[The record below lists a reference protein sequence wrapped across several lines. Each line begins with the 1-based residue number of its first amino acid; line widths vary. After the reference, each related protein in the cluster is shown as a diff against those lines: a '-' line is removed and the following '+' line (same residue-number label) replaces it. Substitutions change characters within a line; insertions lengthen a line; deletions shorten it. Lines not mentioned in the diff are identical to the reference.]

1 MSALDIDITNAHLL
15 AQAEDIWDGLWNR
28 LYLPKTKLIYDF
40 VTSTEADHRFDAT
53 PTPEEVARQYPNP
66 CGCGTG
72 MEDSVINGG
81 AMLSVLCDRYAV
93 TNDLSL
99 REKARDL
106 VGGLYDC
113 TMAHGTPGF
122 VARSICPADGKSV
135 YKNSSRDQYTHLVHG
150 FWRLW
155 HSPLADEGMK
165 ARIAEALVAVAR
177 FTERSVTPENNYC
190 LLMLDG
196 QPAPQVCQM
205 WAAKREDICP
215 HEAARLPMIYAAA
228 YDVTGDVH
236 FQQECE
242 KYLKEALELSCALWP
257 WPYLAY
263 ALFQMACS
271 LELLRMVFPDGAAAA
286 LCRRA
291 LNDAAERVQ
300 YSAMKSAGEYLT
312 DHEEPEYLPDWR
324 TLELRDNYG
333 YLVPHFTWKQTSREA
348 GEAALVQMMAPDFA
362 FSPLQQTLFRRALG
376 DHSFKRYGEY
386 GPLYLMAAYWRMR
399 RLDLL

>member
-1 MSALDIDITNAHLL
+1 MSALDIDISAARLH
-15 AQAEDIWDGLWNR
+15 AQAEDIWQGLWER
-28 LYLPKTKLIYDF
+28 LYCPKTKLIYDY
-40 VTSTEADHRFDAT
+40 VTGDAPNYWNCL

-66 CGCGTG
+66 CGWGTG

-93 TNDLSL
+93 TQNIELQRL
-99 REKARDL
+99 ARDIAD
-106 VGGLYDC
+106 GLYAC
-113 TMAHGTPGF
+113 AMSHGTPGF
-122 VARSICPADGKSV
+122 VARSLCPADGKSV

-150 FWRLW
+150 FWKLY

-196 QPAPQVCQM
+196 RPAPQVCQM

-228 YDVTGDVH
+228 YDVSGDAH
-236 FQQECE
+236 FKAACE

-271 LELLRMVFPDGAAAA
+271 LEVLRAVYPDGEANL

-291 LNDAAERVQ
+291 LGDAAERVQ
-300 YSAMKSAGEYLT
+300 YSAMKSAGEYLVE
-312 DHEEPEYLPDWR
+312 HEEQTRFPDWR
-324 TLELRDNYG
+324 TRELQDNYG
-333 YLVPHFTWKQTSREA
+333 YLVPRFDWKQTSREA

-376 DHSFKRYGEY
+376 GRSFKSYGES

-399 RLDLL
+399 RLGLL

>member
-1 MSALDIDITNAHLL
+1 MGALDIDITAAHLH
-15 AQAEDIWDGLWNR
+15 AQAEDIWSGLWNR
-28 LYLPKTKLIYDF
+28 LYLPRTKLIYDF
-40 VTSTEADHRFDAT
+40 VTSTDPEHRFDAT

-66 CGCGTG
+66 CGWGTG
-72 MEDSVINGG
+72 MEDSAINGG

-93 TNDLSL
+93 TQESDL

-106 VGGLYDC
+106 VDGLYAC
-113 TMAHGTPGF
+113 TMAHGVPGF

-150 FWRLW
+150 FWKLW
-155 HSPLADEGMK
+155 HSPLSDAAMK
-165 ARIAEALVAVAR
+165 ARIEEALVAVAQ

-196 QPAPQVCQM
+196 KPAPQVCLM
-205 WAAKREDICP
+205 WKLDEICP
-215 HEAARLPMIYAAA
+215 HEVARLPMIYAAA
-228 YDVTGDVH
+228 YDVSGDRH
-236 FQQECE
+236 FLRECE
-242 KYLKEALELSCALWP
+242 KYLKEALEYSCQLWP

-271 LELLRMVFPDGAAAA
+271 LEVLRTVFPDGETNA

-300 YSAMKSAGEYLT
+300 YSAMKSAGEYLAES
-312 DHEEPEYLPDWR
+312 EEGSVFPDWR
-324 TLELRDNYG
+324 TLELQDNYG
-333 YLVPHFTWKQTSREA
+333 YMVPRFNWKQTSREA

-362 FSPLQQTLFRRALG
+362 LSPLQQTLFRRALG
-376 DHSFKRYGEY
+376 GRSYKHFGEY

-399 RLDLL
+399 RLGLL